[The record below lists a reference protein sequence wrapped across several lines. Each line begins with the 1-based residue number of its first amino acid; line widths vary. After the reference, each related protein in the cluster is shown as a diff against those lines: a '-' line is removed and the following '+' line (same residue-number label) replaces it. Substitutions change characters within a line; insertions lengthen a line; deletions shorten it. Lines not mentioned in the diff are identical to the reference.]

1 MKNKIYSV
9 MMLALMLGL
18 SSCSKDDETETDA
31 KNTIEYDGIKSVLK
45 KGALIDFDIS
55 SYYGTTD
62 THLNYDF
69 YITDGAI
76 ITDNTGQISDIQGKF
91 GVWIWLESFGTTGG
105 FKTGTYTYID
115 GENDASLS
123 DAQMKTKYEN
133 KLFIAGASVYIN
145 TNVSTS
151 FDNNTTQD
159 IKIKSGSVTVSGSKP
174 NYTITYDLVMENNKT
189 AKGSYSAG
197 FQAFVD

>member
-1 MKNKIYSV
+1 MKNKIYSM
-9 MMLALMLGL
+9 MMLALMLGF
-18 SSCSKDDETETDA
+18 SSCSKDDEMEIDA
-31 KNTIEYDGIKSVLK
+31 NTIEYDGTKSVLK

-55 SYYGTTD
+55 PYYGTTD

-69 YITDGAI
+69 YITDGAV
-76 ITDNTGQISDIQGKF
+76 ITDNTGQIFDIQGKF

-105 FKTGTYTYID
+105 FKTGTYTFID
-115 GENDASLS
+115 GVNDASLT
-123 DAQMKTKYEN
+123 DAQKKTKYEN
-133 KLFIAGASVYIN
+133 KLFMAGASVFLN

-151 FDNNTTQD
+151 FDSGNTQE
-159 IKIKSGSVTVSGSKP
+159 IEIKSGSVTVSGSKP

-189 AKGSYSAG
+189 VKGSYSAG